1 MFPDGEKEG
10 LSHTADATLW
20 FFHALSRYLH
30 YTDDRTTL
38 HLLLPVLIDI
48 AEHHLRGTRFNIH
61 VDPNDGL
68 LAQGEEGYQLTWM
81 DAKMGD
87 WVVTPRRG
95 KAVEINAL
103 GNNALRLLANWLRE
117 NSYDSS
123 AQRYDEHAERARAAF
138 NKRFWFAEGGD
149 LHDVDDVDGGS
160 ADDSSCG
167 PNPLFAISI
176 EHPV

>member
-10 LSHTADATLW
+10 LYHTADATLW

-48 AEHHLRGTRFNIH
+48 AEHHLRGTGFNIH
-61 VDPNDGL
+61 VDPSDGL
-68 LAQGEEGYQLTWM
+68 LAQGTEGYQLTWM
-81 DAKMGD
+81 DAKMDG

-103 GNNALRLLANWLRE
+103 WYNALCVL
-117 NSYDSS
+117 SS
-123 AQRYDEHAERARAAF
+123 WERDFGSPDAARRYAEHAAKAHTSF
-138 NKRFWFAEGGD
+138 NRRFWNE
-149 LHDVDDVDGGS
+149 
-160 ADDSSCG
+160 
-167 PNPLFAISI
+167 
-176 EHPV
+176 